1 MAMTEAVATTLLV
14 CLAALVA
21 APGLIRGLQGLGLR
35 TLHRLKTDRDNRAF
49 FRLHEHKSG
58 TPVGGGLLM
67 IVAGAGTAALA
78 LDGWSQ

>member
-1 MAMTEAVATTLLV
+1 MAEALATTLLV
-14 CLAALVA
+14 CLAGLVA